1 MLCTGARILLE
12 SLKREG
18 VDLFF
23 GYPGGAVIDIYD
35 ELSNHPDLRHI
46 LVRHEQGAVH
56 AADGYARACGK
67 VGVCLATS
75 GPGATNTVTG
85 IATAYSDSIPM
96 VIFTGQVSTPL
107 IGNDAFQEVDIIG
120 ITRPC
125 TKHNFLVKD
134 VKDLAET
141 VRKAFYLARSGRP
154 GPVLVDIPKNIQQA
168 SCEFVWPEDVV
179 MRSYCP
185 TFRANL
191 NQLRRA
197 MDVLVTSRKPLI
209 VAGGGVI
216 MANAAEELCTLAHLM
231 HAPVC
236 STLMGLGAFPG
247 DDPLWIGML
256 GMHGTFA
263 ANRAVTQ
270 ADVILAVGARFDDRV
285 TGKLSQFA
293 PNARIV
299 HIDIDPTT
307 LRKNVR
313 VEVPVVSPTFR
324 ANLNQLRRAM
334 DVLVTSRKPLIVA
347 GGGVIMAN
355 AAEELCTL
363 AHLMHAPVCS
373 TLMGLGAFPGDDP
386 LWIGMLGMHGTFAAN
401 RAVTQADVIL
411 AVGARFDD
419 RVTGKLSQFAP
430 NARIVHIDIDPTTLR
445 KNVRVEVPVVSDALS
460 ALQGLRSILESGHA
474 QKDWAGD
481 HADWMGQV
489 LEWQKE
495 HPLSWAKGDVLK
507 PQQVVERMYEITKGE
522 AIITTEVGQNQM
534 WAAQFYKYH
543 KPRTYLTSGG
553 LGTMGYGL
561 PAAIGAQMAFP
572 DRLVVDVAGDG
583 SIQMNIQELMTA
595 VENGLPVKILILNNR
610 HLGMVRQWQE
620 LFYDANYVATDMKG
634 QPDFVKLADA
644 YGAEG
649 YRITTEEELEEL
661 LPKALASPRTAVIDV
676 LVDREEN
683 VSPIV
688 PAGASLDEMLIV

>member
-1 MLCTGARILLE
+1 MVCTGARIFLE

-23 GYPGGAVIDIYD
+23 GYPGGAVIDIYN
-35 ELSNHPDLRHI
+35 ELSSHPDIRHI

-56 AADGYARACGK
+56 AADGYARASGK

-85 IATAYSDSIPM
+85 IATAYSDSIPL

-107 IGNDAFQEVDIIG
+107 IGNDAFQEVDIVG

-134 VKDLAET
+134 IKDLALT
-141 VRKAFYLARSGRP
+141 IRKAFYLARSGRP

-168 SCEFVWPEDVV
+168 TCEYVWPEDIS

-185 TFRANL
+185 TYRANL

-197 MDVLVTSRKPLI
+197 MDVLVTSRKLLI
-209 VAGGGVI
+209 MAGGGVI
-216 MANAAEELCTLAHLM
+216 MADAAEELTMLAHRL
-231 HAPVC
+231 HAPVT

-247 DDPLWIGML
+247 DDPQWIGML
-256 GMHGTFA
+256 GMHGTYA

-285 TGKLSQFA
+285 TGKLSTFA

-299 HIDIDPTT
+299 HIDIDPTS
-307 LRKNVR
+307 LRKNV
-313 VEVPVVSPTFR
+313 
-324 ANLNQLRRAM
+324 
-334 DVLVTSRKPLIVA
+334 
-347 GGGVIMAN
+347 
-355 AAEELCTL
+355 C
-363 AHLMHAPVCS
+363 
-373 TLMGLGAFPGDDP
+373 
-386 LWIGMLGMHGTFAAN
+386 
-401 RAVTQADVIL
+401 
-411 AVGARFDD
+411 
-419 RVTGKLSQFAP
+419 
-430 NARIVHIDIDPTTLR
+430 
-445 KNVRVEVPVVSDALS
+445 VEVPVVSDALS
-460 ALQGLRSILESGHA
+460 ALQGLRAILESGHA
-474 QKDWAGD
+474 EKDWEGA
-481 HADWMGQV
+481 HAEWNAQV
-489 LEWQKE
+489 REWQE
-495 HPLSWAKGDVLK
+495 RQPLSWTRSETLK
-507 PQQVVERMYEITKGE
+507 PQQVVEALYRMTEGN
-522 AIITTEVGQNQM
+522 AVITTEVGQNQM

-543 KPRTYLTSGG
+543 RPRTYLTSGG

-561 PAAIGAQMAFP
+561 PAAIGAQLAFP

-583 SIQMNIQELMTA
+583 SIQMNSQELMTA

-610 HLGMVRQWQE
+610 YLGMVRQWQE
-620 LFYDANYVATDMKG
+620 LFYDTNYVATDMKG

-649 YRITTEEELEEL
+649 YRIATEEELEEV
-661 LPKALASPRTAVIDV
+661 LPQALASPKTAIIDV
-676 LVDREEN
+676 WVDREEN

-688 PAGASLDEMLIV
+688 PTGASLDEMLIV